1 MAHLVET
8 MAYAGAV
15 PWHGL
20 GVPVEADLT
29 PIEMMQAA
37 DLDWTVSKRPAY
49 TLNESEWHEG
59 VGVMPVDGHHFIT
72 RDSDNSILSHC
83 GDDYVPIQN
92 EEIFD
97 FFKKF
102 TEAGHMTMETAG
114 SLKSGSEI
122 WGLAKISSDF
132 QLPGGDEVKGYL
144 LINQP
149 HLCGKAMT
157 IKFTP
162 IRVVCN
168 NTLTVALRDGGAA
181 FRMPHIRAFDEDVR
195 QAAEEALGLS
205 KARRV
210 EFQKQA
216 EFLASKQFT
225 GETVANFVAELY
237 QKDLFVEKAK
247 DPELIMREK
256 FTRTAD
262 MVMTAID
269 QSPGATLKA
278 AKGTWWGAL
287 NGVTFVEDHQR
298 RGQETGNAMHSAWFG
313 AGAARKGK
321 ALEKAIEYAQAA

>member
-20 GVPVEADLT
+20 GVPVDPNLT
-29 PIEMMQAA
+29 PEEMMQAA
-37 DLDWTVSKRPAY
+37 DLDWLVSKRPAY
-49 TLNESEWHEG
+49 TLTESEWHEG
-59 VGVMPVDGHHFIT
+59 VGVMVADGHHFIT
-72 RDSDNSILSHC
+72 RDSDNRILSHC

-92 EEIFD
+92 KQIFD

-114 SLKSGSEI
+114 SLRSGSEV
-122 WGLAKISSDF
+122 WGLAKISADF

-149 HLCGKAMT
+149 HVAGKAMV

-168 NTLTVALRDGGAA
+168 NTLTVALNDGGAA
-181 FRMPHIRAFDEDVR
+181 FRMPHIREFDMDVR

-205 KARRV
+205 KARQQ
-210 EFQKQA
+210 EFKEQA

-225 GETVANFVAELY
+225 GESVANFVAELY

-247 DPELIMREK
+247 DPELVMREK

-287 NGVTFVEDHQR
+287 NGVTFVEDHMR

-313 AGAARKGK
+313 AGASRKARG
-321 ALEKAIEYAQAA
+321 LQKAIEYAQAA